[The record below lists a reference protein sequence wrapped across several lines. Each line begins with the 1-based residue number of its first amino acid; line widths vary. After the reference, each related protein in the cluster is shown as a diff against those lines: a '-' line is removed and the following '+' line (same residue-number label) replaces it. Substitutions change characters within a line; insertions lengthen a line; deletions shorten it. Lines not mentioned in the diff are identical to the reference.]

1 MRQADY
7 LARRAERLGEMAMK
21 VEARR
26 NSVCGQCATAGE
38 EDVSGT
44 AIGTELSAW
53 IVDLFS
59 GEAAD
64 FGCAAAHAA
73 AAQLDPLERAVRRRW
88 LAAAASAL
96 VMGRMPRR

>member
-1 MRQADY
+1 M
-7 LARRAERLGEMAMK
+7 GMAMK

-53 IVDLFS
+53 IIDLFS
-59 GEAAD
+59 GEGAD
-64 FGCAAAHAA
+64 FGYAAAPAA
-73 AAQLDPLERAVRRRW
+73 AAQPDPLEGQWGGAGWLPPPRRW
-88 LAAAASAL
+88 
-96 VMGRMPRR
+96 